1 MAKFLGVVITFVLR
15 AFLSIA
21 VILVILYWVGVVFK

>member
-21 VILVILYWVGVVFK
+21 VILVIIYWIGAIL